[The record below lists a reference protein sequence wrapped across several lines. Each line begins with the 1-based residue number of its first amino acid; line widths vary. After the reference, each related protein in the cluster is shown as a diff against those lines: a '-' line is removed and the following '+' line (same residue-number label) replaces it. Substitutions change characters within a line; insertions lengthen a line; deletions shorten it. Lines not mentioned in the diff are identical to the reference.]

1 MLVYLRLFKE
11 SFSFA
16 VNALTNNKLR
26 TFLSLIGVT
35 VGIFSIIAVLAA
47 VDSLDKS
54 IKGQLS
60 GIDKN
65 TMYITRLSFGPTS
78 VPRWV
83 RESFPQTGSEDYEF
97 IKRNV
102 SDIDACAFAI
112 VGGAQTVKFED
123 NTVTNVPVT
132 PVSNEIYEID
142 NLKLYK
148 GRFYNETESNGGAPV
163 IVLGYNLA
171 NNLFDTQ
178 EPIGKIIRVYG
189 RKLTVIGVLD
199 KFGGLNMDS
208 PDEKAFVPANFA
220 RRFMNIGNKG
230 ALTMIMI
237 KPKQGID
244 IGAFEQVLKQKY
256 RRFRGLKDG
265 DIDNFFINKL
275 SGFTDLIDG
284 IISFMNMIGWV
295 ISGFSLLVGGF
306 GIANIMFVSV
316 KERTN
321 LIGIQ
326 KAMGAKNKFILFQF
340 LFEAVILAVIGGL
353 VGLVLVWIGTLIG
366 TALADDFEFV
376 LSFKNMVLGFSV
388 SSLIGLIAGILPASS
403 AAKLDPVEAIRTGM

>member
-16 VNALTNNKLR
+16 VNALKNNRLR

-47 VDSLDKS
+47 VDSLDRS

-65 TMYITRLSFGPTS
+65 TMYITRFSFGPTS

-83 RESFPQTGSEDYEF
+83 RENFPQTGSEDYEF

-102 SDIDACAFAI
+102 PDIDACAFAI
-112 VGGAQTVKFED
+112 VGGAQTIKFED

-148 GRFYNETESNGGAPV
+148 GRFYNETESNSGAPV

-171 NNLFDTQ
+171 NNLFDSQ
-178 EPIGKIIRVYG
+178 EPVGKVIRVYG

-244 IGAFEQVLKQKY
+244 IGAFEEVLKQKY

-376 LSFKNMVLGFSV
+376 LSFKNMILGFSV

>member
-16 VNALTNNKLR
+16 LNALRNNKLR
-26 TFLSLIGVT
+26 TLLSLIGVT

-47 VDSLDKS
+47 VDSLDQS
-54 IKGQLS
+54 IKGQLA

-65 TMYITRLSFGPTS
+65 TMYITRFSFGPS
-78 VPRWV
+78 DVPRWK
-83 RESFPQTGSEDYEF
+83 RENFPQTGSEDYEF

-102 SDIDACAFAI
+102 PDIEASAFAI
-112 VGGAQTVKFED
+112 MGSLQSIKFEE
-123 NTVTNVPVT
+123 NTVSNVEVT

-142 NLKLYK
+142 NLKIYK
-148 GRFYNETESNGGAPV
+148 GRFYSETESNNGASV
-163 IVLGYNLA
+163 IVLGFNLA
-171 NNLFDTQ
+171 KNIFDDV
-178 EPIGKIIRVYG
+178 EPIGKVIRVYG
-189 RKLTVIGVLD
+189 RKLTVIGVLE

-208 PDEKAFVPANFA
+208 PDEKAFVPTNFA
-220 RRFMNIGNKG
+220 RQFMNIGSKG
-230 ALTMIMI
+230 ALTMIVV

-244 IGAFEQVLKQKY
+244 IGAFEEVLKQKY

-265 DIDNFFINKL
+265 EVDNFFINKL

-284 IISFMNMIGWV
+284 IIASMNMIGWI

-321 LIGIQ
+321 IIGIQ
-326 KAMGAKNKFILFQF
+326 KAMGAKSRFILFQF
-340 LFEAVILAVIGGL
+340 LFEAIILAVIGGV

-366 TALADDFEFV
+366 TYLAGDFEFI
-376 LSFKNMVLGFSV
+376 LSLKNIFLGFSV
-388 SSLIGLIAGILPASS
+388 STLIGLMAGILPASS
-403 AAKLDPVEAIRTGM
+403 AAKLDPVEAIRSGL